1 MSSNPSGSLTVAVNT
16 TDSPSVIAPTFVEN
30 ERKKGAPS
38 LDVVVLLLLVEATPD
53 VSVVLMVNDVELA
66 VVGAVVID
74 TSVSEDSVVAVSS
87 PPQHESHTK
96 LEIRSLP
103 RMAKAWQKVNDQT
116 SEKPSNTSGAPQ

>member
-16 TDSPSVIAPTFVEN
+16 TDSPSVIVPTFVEN

-38 LDVVVLLLLVEATPD
+38 AAVVVLLLLVEVTPD
-53 VSVVLMVNDVELA
+53 VSVVFTVVDVGLA

-87 PPQHESHTK
+87 PPQPESHTK
-96 LEIRSLP
+96 LAIRSLP
-103 RMAKAWQKVNDQT
+103 RMPGAWQNVNALT
-116 SEKPSNTSGAPQ
+116 SEKPAKAAGSPH